1 MSFLGN
7 VFKKMTLFDNRKSQ
21 RLDAPM
27 LVAYY
32 WDGATPNAHPIR
44 NISSQGFYL
53 LTDERMRPG
62 TVITMTL
69 QRSSPQKV
77 DSASTPHLSVM
88 SMVVRQGEDGIGFT
102 FLPQEPKDSDPVQDP
117 RKPAGRKAITK
128 FLQQLDTDPGVA
140 DGFIAPPIPLRNTPA
155 RKPQRFAIL
164 LANESGQSLII
175 AALCTT
181 CLFGFVALAADVGIM
196 LREKRLLQI
205 AADSAAIG
213 GASDFSYGNATTAAQ
228 AAAAQNGFTN
238 GSGGATVTVNS
249 PPLYGAYAGHAGYVE
264 VIASQ
269 NQPTIFMGFF
279 GRSAMAVTARAVATT
294 APSSACIYTLGSSQ
308 GISASGGAALT
319 DTSCGVIV
327 DSSSNS
333 GINVSGGATITVNSI
348 GVVASGDNVSGGA
361 RVTPAPVF
369 NIIPVSDPLLYL
381 QPSAP
386 SYNVASLSCA
396 AAINVSGSRT
406 QTVAASGTP
415 ACYNGISVSGGST
428 LNITNPGVIV
438 INGNIDMSGGSTVNF
453 GAGLY
458 YITGIFSASGG
469 NTASGTGV
477 TFYAASG
484 GSFNLS
490 GGVNLTLAAP
500 TSGTDNGILFWQAQG
515 NAQTLT
521 MSGGSTSSL
530 QGVIYAPSAPLA
542 MSGGSSS
549 NLYVDLVV
557 SSLSLSGG
565 ANLQSYAA
573 VNANS
578 PLRLVKLVE

>member
-44 NISSQGFYL
+44 NISSRGFYL

-117 RKPAGRKAITK
+117 RKPAGRKAIAK

-140 DGFIAPPIPLRNTPA
+140 DGFIAPPIPRRNTPA

-205 AADSAAIG
+205 AADSAAIA
-213 GASDFSYGNATTAAQ
+213 GASDFSYGNATTAAR

-279 GRSAMAVTARAVATT
+279 GRSAMAVT
-294 APSSACIYTLGSSQ
+294 LG
-308 GISASGGAALT
+308 
-319 DTSCGVIV
+319 
-327 DSSSNS
+327 
-333 GINVSGGATITVNSI
+333 
-348 GVVASGDNVSGGA
+348 
-361 RVTPAPVF
+361 RW
-369 NIIPVSDPLLYL
+369 L
-381 QPSAP
+381 QPLPVQRAFTRWVLHRAFPPAAAP
-386 SYNVASLSCA
+386 PLRTHHVGSLLTHPAIAVLISLAARRSLSTPLVSWGPAIACPAAQGLLPLRFSTSFPSVTLFFTSSHRRPVTTYRACLVPPQSMLA
-396 AAINVSGSRT
+396 AATLKQWQHQAHPLVTTES
-406 QTVAASGTP
+406 Q
-415 ACYNGISVSGGST
+415 SVEDPRST
-428 LNITNPGVIV
+428 
-438 INGNIDMSGGSTVNF
+438 
-453 GAGLY
+453 
-458 YITGIFSASGG
+458 
-469 NTASGTGV
+469 
-477 TFYAASG
+477 
-484 GSFNLS
+484 
-490 GGVNLTLAAP
+490 
-500 TSGTDNGILFWQAQG
+500 
-515 NAQTLT
+515 
-521 MSGGSTSSL
+521 
-530 QGVIYAPSAPLA
+530 
-542 MSGGSSS
+542 
-549 NLYVDLVV
+549 
-557 SSLSLSGG
+557 
-565 ANLQSYAA
+565 
-573 VNANS
+573 
-578 PLRLVKLVE
+578 